1 LGKFINVLEN
11 GYLFALIT
19 ARGHGPEAIRKGIE
33 WIIDNY
39 LTDEQKK
46 KNVFKLSKVLLLF

>member
-1 LGKFINVLEN
+1 MRVNLPSWEKFINVLEN
-11 GYLFALIT
+11 GYLFTDYSKRTWSRSYKKI
-19 ARGHGPEAIRKGIE
+19 IE

-46 KNVFKLSKVLLLF
+46 KCIQT

>member
-1 LGKFINVLEN
+1 MRVNLPSWKKFINVLEN
-11 GYLFALIT
+11 GYLFTLIT

-46 KNVFKLSKVLLLF
+46 KCIQT